1 MTFRTLRR
9 AALGAAF
16 TGLVALV
23 SAVSACA
30 QPGGGGSQSA
40 AASGASGAA
49 AGGAAGADSVVPAAD
64 RSRSKGDSTAPVT
77 IIEISDFQC
86 PYCRQFAEETYR
98 QLDSAYIQT
107 GKVRLVFIH
116 YPLPNHAQAFPAAEA
131 AMCAGAQGK
140 FWPMHDRIF
149 ASQREWSGQADAPQ
163 RFARMA
169 VEVGLDA
176 GQWRDCVE
184 NDRVAPIIINDVMGA
199 TQAGVNGTPT
209 FILSGQKV
217 LSGAV
222 PFAEISREIDAILT
236 QRQGAG
242 PGQAPPPPPAEQPG
256 A

>member
-1 MTFRTLRR
+1 MTLRIFRR

-16 TGLVALV
+16 TGLVGLL

-30 QPGGGGSQSA
+30 QPGSGGSRGASS
-40 AASGASGAA
+40 SGASGSA
-49 AGGAAGADSVVPAAD
+49 AGGAARADSVVPAAD
-64 RSRSKGDSTAPVT
+64 RSRAKGDSAAPVT

-86 PYCRQFAEETYR
+86 PYCRQFTEETYR

-169 VEVGLDA
+169 VEVGVDA
-176 GQWRDCVE
+176 EQWRDCVE

-222 PFAEISREIDAILT
+222 PFSDISREIDAILA
-236 QRQGAG
+236 QRQG
-242 PGQAPPPPPAEQPG
+242 QAPPPAEQPG